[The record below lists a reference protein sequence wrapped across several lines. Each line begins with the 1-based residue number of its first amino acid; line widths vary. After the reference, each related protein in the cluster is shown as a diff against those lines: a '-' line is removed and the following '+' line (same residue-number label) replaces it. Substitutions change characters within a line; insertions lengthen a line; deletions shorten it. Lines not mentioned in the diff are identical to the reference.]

1 MSEPNKTVLIVD
13 DEPSVVTYLSTLL
26 EDAGFATLRA
36 EDGEQGL
43 RLFEEAE
50 PDLVSLDINMPKMS
64 GMKLYRQ
71 MRENE
76 RLGTVPI
83 VVVTAVMGY
92 GADPDEF
99 RRFLDSRKH
108 LPKADGFM
116 AKPIDPAEFVD
127 VVRRLT
133 GERG

>member
-1 MSEPNKTVLIVD
+1 MH
-13 DEPSVVTYLSTLL
+13 
-26 EDAGFATLRA
+26 A
-36 EDGEQGL
+36 ENGEQGL

-76 RLGTVPI
+76 RLSGVPI
-83 VVVTAVMGY
+83 VVVTAVTGY
-92 GADPDEF
+92 GADPEEF

-108 LPKADGFM
+108 LAKADGFL
-116 AKPIDPAEFVD
+116 AKPIDPSEFVD

-133 GERG
+133 GDGG